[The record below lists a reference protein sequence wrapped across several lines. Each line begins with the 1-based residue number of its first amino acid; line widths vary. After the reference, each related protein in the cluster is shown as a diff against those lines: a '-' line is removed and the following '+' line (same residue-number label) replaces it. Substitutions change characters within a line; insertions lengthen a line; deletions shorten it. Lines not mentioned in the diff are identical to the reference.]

1 MPTLQCPKCS
11 AGMNTYE
18 RNGVHVDQCTG
29 CRGVFLDH
37 GELEQL
43 MRVEE
48 QWVERAPTPA
58 APAAPPAPAAPAPA
72 APAYPPAAPAG
83 YPPPPPAG
91 YPQQPGYPPPAPAPG
106 YGQPGWGQP
115 YGHGYHR
122 KHSMFRMLFSS

>member
-1 MPTLQCPKCS
+1 MSTLQCPKCH
-11 AGMNTYE
+11 AAMNTYE

-48 QWVERAPTPA
+48 QWVERAP
-58 APAAPPAPAAPAPA
+58 APAAAPPPPPAPAAQ
-72 APAYPPAAPAG
+72 AG

-91 YPQQPGYPPPAPAPG
+91 YPQQGYPQQGYPQQGYPPPAPPAG
-106 YGQPGWGQP
+106 YGQPGWGSP
-115 YGHGYHR
+115 YGHHGHHK